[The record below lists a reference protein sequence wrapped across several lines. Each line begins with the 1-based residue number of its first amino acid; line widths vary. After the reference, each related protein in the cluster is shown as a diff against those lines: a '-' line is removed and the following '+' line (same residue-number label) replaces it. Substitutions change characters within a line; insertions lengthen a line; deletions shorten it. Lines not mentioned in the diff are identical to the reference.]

1 MASAENQGK
10 TIALVI
16 TIVLFVAASATAFY
30 FFNQVKT
37 AEEQRA
43 EATKKANDTDTS
55 LRNEQKNYSELRSV
69 VTGQAGGSGDHT
81 KIVDQLKEKLV
92 NPNKSS
98 PRTRKDVAQRASA
111 FQNLLEAVELL
122 NRYLK
127 AEDEELVSI
136 EEQLKKQTDNLAK
149 VSNVYQAKVAVADEG
164 TSKKA
169 AELKEQSEQSAK
181 TIEERNLTVDAFQS
195 RFQKKSAELE
205 QLKRDSEAKI
215 DDLTAQIGKMTLLM
229 EKARQRQ
236 IRGQDVRFNLED
248 GEIVQVQGGGAEA
261 YINIGRADGAGE
273 GLTFGIYGI
282 DRVGFT
288 QNLPKA
294 NLEIIRV
301 LGDHRA
307 LARILDYQVTAPVVP
322 GDKIFNPVWDRGRKT
337 SVAILGIIDMDGDGT
352 ADNDEFKHIIE
363 RWGGKID
370 AEVDLKTFKPT
381 GRITTETDWLVEG
394 KIPEPAEAG
403 DVEAADAQNIR
414 NAILA
419 ATTKFRKEAQINGV
433 RPVNVHN
440 FLAYMGYRPVRK
452 TQGAGEEDIYR
463 KTIQDQRTRRI
474 QANPGDVTADDEG
487 IDVERVKRD
496 AARGKGVKKEGDAAK
511 AAKKPVGDDLGDDAP
526 PKAKKKGAAKEGA
539 DSKDGDAKEGEGK
552 EKKAEKKGKKKSSDD
567 GDGF

>member
-1 MASAENQGK
+1 MASAESQGK

-16 TIVLFVAASATAFY
+16 TIVLFVGASATAFY

-43 EATKKANDTDTS
+43 EATRKANETDTT
-55 LRNEQKNYSELRSV
+55 LRNEQKNYSEMRSV
-69 VTGQAGGSGDHT
+69 VTGQAGGSGDHA
-81 KIVDQLKEKLV
+81 KIIDQIKEKLV
-92 NPNKSS
+92 NPNKST
-98 PRTRKDVAQRASA
+98 PRKRKDVAQRASA
-111 FQNLLEAVELL
+111 FQNLVEAVDLL

-127 AEDEELVSI
+127 ADDDELVAM
-136 EEQLKKQTDNLAK
+136 EERLDKQTDALAK
-149 VSNVYQAKVAVADEG
+149 VSNVYQGKVTVADEG
-164 TSKKA
+164 TAKKA
-169 AELKEQSEQSAK
+169 AELKEQSELYAK
-181 TIEERNLTVDAFQS
+181 QLEERNLQVDDFQR
-195 RFQKKSAELE
+195 RFQKKSGEYD
-205 QLKRDSEAKI
+205 QLKRDNEAKI

-248 GEIVQVQGGGAEA
+248 GEIVQVQGGGSEA
-261 YINIGRADGAGE
+261 YVNVGRADGAGE

-282 DRVGFT
+282 DRSGFT

-337 SVAILGIIDMDGDGT
+337 SIAILGIIDMDGDGA
-352 ADNDEFKHIIE
+352 ADNDEFKHIVE
-363 RWGGKID
+363 RWGGVVA
-370 AEVDLKTFKPT
+370 AEVDLKTFKPI

-419 ATTKFRKEAQINGV
+419 ATSKFRKEAQINGV

-452 TQGAGEEDIYR
+452 TQGLGEEDIYR
-463 KTIQDQRTRRI
+463 KTARDQAARRI
-474 QANPGDVTADDEG
+474 QPNPGDVSPDDEG
-487 IDVERVKRD
+487 VDVERVKRTISG
-496 AARGKGVKKEGDAAK
+496 GKAGKKPAEGDAKPAG
-511 AAKKPVGDDLGDDAP
+511 KKDTDGDFSDDAP
-526 PKAKKKGAAKEGA
+526 TKGKKKTDPMDDEG
-539 DSKDGDAKEGEGK
+539 G
-552 EKKAEKKGKKKSSDD
+552 EKKTEKKGKKKAGDTDD
-567 GDGF
+567 F

>member
-1 MASAENQGK
+1 MASAESQGK

-16 TIVLFVAASATAFY
+16 TIVLFVGASATAFY

-43 EATKKANDTDTS
+43 EATRKATETDTS
-55 LRNEQKNYSELRSV
+55 LRNEQKNYSELRSI
-69 VTGQAGGSGDHT
+69 VTGQAGTSGDHA
-81 KIVDQLKEKLV
+81 KIVDQVKEKLV

-98 PRTRKDVAQRASA
+98 PRKRKDVAQRASA
-111 FQNLLEAVELL
+111 FQNLVEAVDLL

-127 AEDEELVSI
+127 SDDDELVAM
-136 EEQLKKQTDNLAK
+136 EERLDKQTDALAK
-149 VSNVYQAKVAVADEG
+149 VSNVYQSKVTVADEG
-164 TSKKA
+164 TAKKA
-169 AELKEQSEQSAK
+169 AELKEQTEQYAK
-181 TIEERNLTVDAFQS
+181 QLEERNLMVDQNQT
-195 RFQKKSAELE
+195 RFQKKSADYE
-205 QLKRDSEAKI
+205 QLKRDTEAKI

-282 DRVGFT
+282 DRSGFT

-307 LARILDYQVTAPVVP
+307 LAKVLDYQITAPVVP

-337 SVAILGIIDMDGDGT
+337 AVAILGIIDMDGDG
-352 ADNDEFKHIIE
+352 APDNDEFKHIVE
-363 RWGGKID
+363 RWGGTIA
-370 AEVDLKTFKPT
+370 AEVDLKTFKPI

-419 ATTKFRKEAQINGV
+419 ATNKFRKEAQINGV

-452 TQGAGEEDIYR
+452 TQGLGEEDIYR
-463 KTIQDQRTRRI
+463 KTARDQAARRM
-474 QANPGDVTADDEG
+474 QANPGDVSVDDEGVDVERAKRTLQGGKAGKKPADGETKKTTKKGADDEFG
-487 IDVERVKRD
+487 DEAPKS
-496 AARGKGVKKEGDAAK
+496 KG
-511 AAKKPVGDDLGDDAP
+511 
-526 PKAKKKGAAKEGA
+526 KKKTDPKDDEG
-539 DSKDGDAKEGEGK
+539 G
-552 EKKAEKKGKKKSSDD
+552 EKKTEKKTEKKGKKKASDD